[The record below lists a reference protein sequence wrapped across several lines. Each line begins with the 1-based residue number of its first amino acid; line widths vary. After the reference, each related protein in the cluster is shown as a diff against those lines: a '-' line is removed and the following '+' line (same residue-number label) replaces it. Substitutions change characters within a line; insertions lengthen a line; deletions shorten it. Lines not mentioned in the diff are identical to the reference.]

1 MPIEQSKR
9 SRMRQRRGGAAAART
24 ASRRSLVLAAALA
37 VALAAGACSAS
48 PDAATGAAAPSGRGT
63 LVGVC
68 PATVVVQTN
77 WFPQSEHGAAYR
89 LVGPGYRIDAAHK
102 RVTGPLVAGGQDT
115 GVRIEVRAGGPAVG
129 FQSSAALMYQDP
141 GITLGMLQSD
151 EIVQFSKTQ
160 PVVGVMAPLELDPQI
175 LLWDP
180 KAHPDWHTIADIGQ
194 SDAQV
199 LYFQGSAYMEYL
211 VGAGIL
217 RRAQIDGRYD
227 GSPSRF
233 VASDG
238 KIAVQGYATNEPYL
252 YEHEV
257 RAWGRAV
264 AFQLIVDTGYPNYA
278 NVLSVRADQ
287 KAKLAPCLKR
297 LVPMLQ
303 QAQVDFLRDPGRTL
317 DLIVKLDQTYKGGF
331 VYSPGLAR
339 FAVTQMRQLGI
350 VDNGHDATLGNFDND
365 RMQHLI
371 NIDVPIFAGQHKPIR
386 PNLTPGDVTTNEFID
401 PSISLR

>member
-1 MPIEQSKR
+1 MSRKQSKP
-9 SRMRQRRGGAAAART
+9 RRIAT
-24 ASRRSLVLAAALA
+24 LLAAPLA
-37 VALAAGACSAS
+37 VALVAAACGAA
-48 PDAATGAAAPSGRGT
+48 PDAAGGAVAASGRGS
-63 LVGVC
+63 LAGVC

-89 LVGPGYRIDAAHK
+89 LVGHGYRIDAAHK
-102 RVTGPLVAGGQDT
+102 RVIGPLVAGGQDT

-141 GITLGMLQSD
+141 AITLGMLQTD

-160 PVVGVMAPLELDPQI
+160 PVVGVLAPLELDPQI

-180 KAHPDWHTIADIGQ
+180 RAHPDWHTIADIGQ
-194 SDAQV
+194 GDTQV

-211 VGAGIL
+211 VGTGIL
-217 RRAQIDGRYD
+217 RRSQIDGRYD

-233 VASDG
+233 VASG
-238 KIAVQGYATNEPYL
+238 GRIAVQGYATNEPYL

-257 RAWGRAV
+257 RAWGRPV
-264 AFQLIVDTGYPNYA
+264 TFQLIVDTGYPNYA

-287 KAKLAPCLKR
+287 KAKLAPCLQR

-303 QAQVDFLRDPGRTL
+303 QAQVDFIRDPGPTL
-317 DLIVKLDQTYKGGF
+317 DLILELDQRYKGGF
-331 VYSPGLAR
+331 VYSRGLAQ
-339 FAVTQMRQLGI
+339 FAVDQMRRLGI

-365 RMQHLI
+365 RMRRLI
-371 NIDVPIFAGQHKPIR
+371 NIDVPIFTGQRKPIR
-386 PNLTPGDVTTNEFID
+386 PNLTPGDVTTNQFID
-401 PSISLR
+401 PSVGLR

>member
-9 SRMRQRRGGAAAART
+9 SRMRQRRGGATAART

-48 PDAATGAAAPSGRGT
+48 PDTATGAAAPSGRGT
-63 LVGVC
+63 LAGVC

-102 RVTGPLVAGGQDT
+102 RVTGPLVAGGHDT

-129 FQSSAALMYQDP
+129 
-141 GITLGMLQSD
+141 
-151 EIVQFSKTQ
+151 
-160 PVVGVMAPLELDPQI
+160 
-175 LLWDP
+175 
-180 KAHPDWHTIADIGQ
+180 
-194 SDAQV
+194 
-199 LYFQGSAYMEYL
+199 FQGSAYMEYL

-233 VASDG
+233 VASGG

-252 YEHEV
+252 YENEV
-257 RAWGRAV
+257 RAWGRPV
-264 AFQLIVDTGYPNYA
+264 AFQLVVDTGYPNYA

-303 QAQVDFLRDPGRTL
+303 QAQVDFMRDPGRTL

-350 VDNGHDATLGNFDND
+350 VDNGHDATLGNFDNG
-365 RMQHLI
+365 RLQRLI
-371 NIDVPIFAGQHKPIR
+371 NIVAPIFAGQRKPIR
-386 PNLTPGDVTTNEFID
+386 ANLTPADVTTNEFID

>member
-48 PDAATGAAAPSGRGT
+48 PDTATGAAAPSGRGT
-63 LVGVC
+63 LAGVC

-89 LVGPGYRIDAAHK
+89 LVGGH
-102 RVTGPLVAGGQDT
+102 DT

-141 GITLGMLQSD
+141 DITLGMLQTD

-194 SDAQV
+194 SDVQV

-217 RRAQIDGRYD
+217 RRAQIDGRY
-227 GSPSRF
+227 
-233 VASDG
+233 
-238 KIAVQGYATNEPYL
+238 
-252 YEHEV
+252 
-257 RAWGRAV
+257 
-264 AFQLIVDTGYPNYA
+264 
-278 NVLSVRADQ
+278 
-287 KAKLAPCLKR
+287 
-297 LVPMLQ
+297 
-303 QAQVDFLRDPGRTL
+303 
-317 DLIVKLDQTYKGGF
+317 
-331 VYSPGLAR
+331 
-339 FAVTQMRQLGI
+339 
-350 VDNGHDATLGNFDND
+350 
-365 RMQHLI
+365 
-371 NIDVPIFAGQHKPIR
+371 
-386 PNLTPGDVTTNEFID
+386 
-401 PSISLR
+401 

>member
-9 SRMRQRRGGAAAART
+9 SRMRQRRGGAAA
-24 ASRRSLVLAAALA
+24 
-37 VALAAGACSAS
+37 
-48 PDAATGAAAPSGRGT
+48 PSGRGT
-63 LVGVC
+63 LAGVC

-102 RVTGPLVAGGQDT
+102 RVTGPLVAGGHDT

-141 GITLGMLQSD
+141 DITLGMLQTD

-194 SDAQV
+194 SDVQV

-233 VASDG
+233 VASGG
-238 KIAVQGYATNEPYL
+238 KIAVQGYAPTSPTSTSTRSGPGAGRSRSSSSSTPATPITPTCCRCAPTRRPSWR
-252 YEHEV
+252 
-257 RAWGRAV
+257 RA
-264 AFQLIVDTGYPNYA
+264 
-278 NVLSVRADQ
+278 
-287 KAKLAPCLKR
+287 
-297 LVPMLQ
+297 
-303 QAQVDFLRDPGRTL
+303 
-317 DLIVKLDQTYKGGF
+317 
-331 VYSPGLAR
+331 
-339 FAVTQMRQLGI
+339 
-350 VDNGHDATLGNFDND
+350 
-365 RMQHLI
+365 
-371 NIDVPIFAGQHKPIR
+371 
-386 PNLTPGDVTTNEFID
+386 
-401 PSISLR
+401 